1 MSKQPSVANERP
13 LLRFPRQ
20 KRTVR
25 LRPHCGHLKSSI
37 ANPTLGAKRTSKSKK
52 FAANSLCAGGNL
64 VSTLVRQLMATSLV
78 FLLVIFFAGLA
89 SVLHVRGAIRDGALE
104 DAMPCIHRSDKVK
117 LEDRRKQNLADWW
130 IWRSVYEHSVG
141 ENRGPGVGWRG
152 AFAYYGMKLGISSS
166 ERIDL
171 ARAAIKTRPVCENQA
186 AAVKASASHP
196 ILVTEPG
203 R

>member
-1 MSKQPSVANERP
+1 MRSELQS
-13 LLRFPRQ
+13 Q
-20 KRTVR
+20 KVR
-25 LRPHCGHLKSSI
+25 SDPC
-37 ANPTLGAKRTSKSKK
+37 A
-52 FAANSLCAGGNL
+52 AGGNL

-104 DAMPCIHRSDKVK
+104 DALPCIHRRDKVK
-117 LEDRRKQNLADWW
+117 LEDGRKQNLADWW

-171 ARAAIKTRPVCENQA
+171 ARAAIKTRPVCENRA

-196 ILVTEPG
+196 IRVAAAE